1 MVHRRRFDAARS
13 EHGSERVCPRSRSQ
27 LWRRGSERSILAMT
41 QLHRDRRELSLDT
54 GDSSVLR
61 SSLDAER
68 GVASAT
74 TSLEQRLEQTVRAH
88 TPRLLAVAR
97 RLLGSAD
104 DAEDTVQ
111 EAFALA
117 LAALDGFEERSQLST
132 WLHRITVNVAL
143 SKLRAR
149 RRNLEQLSADPLPAN
164 AAEDAQAHPEEASAF
179 SMEELIE
186 RREDG
191 ELLLA
196 CIEQLPEQYRRV
208 IVLRDVEEL
217 DTRSVAQMLGV
228 TDGVVKVRLHRARQ
242 ALRVRML
249 PQLAEREAS

>member
-1 MVHRRRFDAARS
+1 MRLAPCAETSACARAAAS
-13 EHGSERVCPRSRSQ
+13 VLAAWERKI
-27 LWRRGSERSILAMT
+27 ILHMT
-41 QLHRDRRELSLDT
+41 HLNRDGRQLSLD
-54 GDSSVLR
+54 GDDSSR
-61 SSLDAER
+61 AHSSLDV
-68 GVASAT
+68 GSVVASAA
-74 TSLEQRLEQTVRAH
+74 TSLEQRLEQAVRAY

-97 RLLGSAD
+97 RILGSAD

-149 RRNLEQLSADPLPAN
+149 RRNLEQLSADPTPAN
-164 AAEDAQAHPEEASAF
+164 QAEDAHAQGEEASAF
-179 SMEELIE
+179 SMEELLE

-217 DTRSVAQMLGV
+217 DTRSVARLLGV

>member
-1 MVHRRRFDAARS
+1 MTHLDRARRK
-13 EHGSERVCPRSRSQ
+13 
-27 LWRRGSERSILAMT
+27 
-41 QLHRDRRELSLDT
+41 LSLDT
-54 GDSSVLR
+54 HTSESTR
-61 SSLDAER
+61 SSSGER
-68 GVASAT
+68 ASVAASAT
-74 TSLEQRLEQTVRAH
+74 VSLEQRLEQTVRVH

-143 SKLRAR
+143 TKLRAR

-164 AAEDAQAHPEEASAF
+164 QAEGAEPSSEEVSAF
-179 SMEELIE
+179 NTEELLE

-242 ALRVRML
+242 ALRVRLM

>member
-1 MVHRRRFDAARS
+1 
-13 EHGSERVCPRSRSQ
+13 VCPRSRRQ
-27 LWRRGSERSILAMT
+27 LWLPGSERLFFQMT
-41 QLHRDRRELSLDT
+41 HLDRARRNLSLDT
-54 GDSSVLR
+54 NTSESAR
-61 SSLDAER
+61 SSLDEGANSE
-68 GVASAT
+68 T
-74 TSLEQRLEQTVRAH
+74 ISLEQRLEQTIRVH

-149 RRNLEQLSADPLPAN
+149 RRNLEQLSVDPLPAN
-164 AAEDAQAHPEEASAF
+164 QAEGMEASGEEASAF
-179 SMEELIE
+179 NTEELLE

-217 DTRSVAQMLGV
+217 DTRSVARLLGV

>member
-1 MVHRRRFDAARS
+1 
-13 EHGSERVCPRSRSQ
+13 
-27 LWRRGSERSILAMT
+27 MT
-41 QLHRDRRELSLDT
+41 HLDRERREQSLDT
-54 GDSSVLR
+54 DDARVRASV
-61 SSLDAER
+61 DER
-68 GVASAT
+68 AVVAAAA
-74 TSLEQRLEQTVRAH
+74 TSLEQRLEQAVRAH

-97 RLLGSAD
+97 RILGSAD

-143 SKLRAR
+143 SRLRQR
-149 RRNLEQLSADPLPAN
+149 RRNLEQLSADPTPAN
-164 AAEDAQAHPEEASAF
+164 QAEDAHAHAEEASAF
-179 SMEELIE
+179 STDELLE
-186 RREDG
+186 RRQDG

-217 DTRSVAQMLGV
+217 DTRSVARLLGV

-249 PQLAEREAS
+249 PQLAEREVS

>member
-1 MVHRRRFDAARS
+1 
-13 EHGSERVCPRSRSQ
+13 
-27 LWRRGSERSILAMT
+27 MT
-41 QLHRDRRELSLDT
+41 DLHRDRRRESLDT
-54 GDSSVLR
+54 DGDVPVSPSVDGR
-61 SSLDAER
+61 VS
-68 GVASAT
+68 VASAT
-74 TSLEQRLEQTVRAH
+74 TSLEQRLEQAVRAH

-97 RLLGSAD
+97 RILGSAD

-149 RRNLEQLSADPLPAN
+149 RRNLEQLCADPTPVN
-164 AAEDAQAHPEEASAF
+164 PAEDSQANLEQASAF
-179 SMEELIE
+179 STEELLE
-186 RREDG
+186 RRQDG
-191 ELLLA
+191 ALLLA

-217 DTRSVAQMLGV
+217 DTRAVAQLLGV